1 MSFHAERSP
10 LEEYKRLEPQRLEFL
25 EDSHLY
31 NLLMRRTKGS
41 GEEVMR
47 AAVFV
52 HDIARQA
59 IKGSYIVAFTD
70 ADLRPSGVTM
80 EFDLVD
86 RYWKPLDRV
95 VKYGKSAQSDTGIFV
110 PYEDGLDDEFL
121 ILTEG
126 LHSDLMVSQ

>member
-1 MSFHAERSP
+1 MSFHAESFP

-25 EDSHLY
+25 EDSQLY

-59 IKGSYIVAFTD
+59 IKGSYSVAFTD
-70 ADLRPSGVTM
+70 ADLRPSGISM
-80 EFDLVD
+80 GFDLVD

-95 VKYGKSAQSDTGIFV
+95 VTYGKSAQSNTGIFV

-121 ILTEG
+121 TMSESQ
-126 LHSDLMVSQ
+126 HSDLMMSR